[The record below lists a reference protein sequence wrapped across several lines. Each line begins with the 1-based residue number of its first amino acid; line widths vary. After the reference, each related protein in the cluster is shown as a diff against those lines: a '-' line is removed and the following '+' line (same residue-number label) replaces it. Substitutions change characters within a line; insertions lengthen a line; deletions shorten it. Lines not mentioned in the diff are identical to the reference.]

1 MRAII
6 LTAGQGKRM
15 APLTLTRPKALCEL
29 AGAPLID
36 HVVRSAR
43 EGGASPIA
51 VVVGA
56 DSQALVWHLERSPLG
71 PFEIVKQERPLGTGD
86 AVRAAASLLDKE
98 ALIVNG
104 DVLASS
110 GDIAAL
116 RTSDTQGAAVTML
129 TAEVAD
135 ASRYGVV
142 EFEGTGDGP
151 HKVRALTEKPE
162 RPATRHVNAGVYK
175 AGSDLAAALERL
187 DLSPRGELELT
198 SAVDTL
204 VRAGKAF
211 ALPAK
216 RPWSEVGRPW
226 DLLVAQERLMA
237 DWKSDQR
244 GEVEPNA
251 VLKGA
256 VVVSKGALVKSGAY
270 LEGPVFIGPDARVG
284 PHCYIRGATH
294 IGASCHI
301 GASTEVKNSILF
313 AHTNAPHLNYVGD
326 SVLGSHVNLG
336 AGTVIANLRLDE
348 RQIVANVGGVRV
360 PTGLRKLG
368 AVLADG
374 VKTGINASIDVGTF
388 VGPGAFIGPGA
399 RASGSI
405 EAGARVM

>member
-6 LTAGQGKRM
+6 LAAGEGKRM
-15 APLTLTRPKALCEL
+15 APLTLTRPKALVEL

-43 EGGASPIA
+43 EGGATSVA
-51 VVVGA
+51 VVVGVQ
-56 DSQALVWHLERSPLG
+56 SEALVAHLERSPLG
-71 PFEIVKQERPLGTGD
+71 PFEIVKQERPRGTGD
-86 AVRAAASLLDKE
+86 AVRAASSLLDEE

-104 DVLASS
+104 DVLASA

-116 RTSDTQGAAVTML
+116 RTSQARGAAVTML

-142 EFEGTGDGP
+142 EFEGGGNGP
-151 HKVRALTEKPE
+151 CKVTALSEKPE

-175 AGSDLAAALERL
+175 AGAELAAAVERVRA
-187 DLSPRGELELT
+187 SPRGEYELT
-198 SAVDTL
+198 SAVEAL
-204 VRAGKAF
+204 VREGRAF

-216 RPWSEVGRPW
+216 RPWTEVGRPW

-237 DWKSDQR
+237 GWRSEHH
-244 GEVEPNA
+244 GEVEPGA

-256 VVVSKGALVKSGAY
+256 VVVSKGALVKSGSY
-270 LEGPVFIGPDARVG
+270 IEGPVFIGPDARVG

-313 AHTNAPHLNYVGD
+313 AHTNAPHLNYIGD

-336 AGTVIANLRLDE
+336 AGTVTANLRLDE
-348 RQIVANVGGVRV
+348 REVFANVGGVRV
-360 PTGLRKLG
+360 RTGLRKLG
-368 AVLADG
+368 AVLGDG

>member
-6 LTAGQGKRM
+6 LTAGEGKRM
-15 APLTLTRPKALCEL
+15 APLTATRPKALCEL

-36 HVVRSAR
+36 HVVQSVRD
-43 EGGASPIA
+43 GGASSLA

-56 DSQALVWHLERSPLG
+56 QSEALVAHLERSSLG

-98 ALIVNG
+98 VLIVNG

-116 RTSDTQGAAVTML
+116 RTSDAKGAAVTML

-142 EFEGTGDGP
+142 EFEGEGDGP

-175 AGSDLAAALERL
+175 AGPELAAALERL
-187 DLSPRGELELT
+187 KRSPRGEFELT
-198 SAVDTL
+198 SAVEAL
-204 VRAGKAF
+204 VHAGQAF

-216 RPWSEVGRPW
+216 RPWTEVGRPW

-237 DWKSDQR
+237 DWRPEHR
-244 GEVEPNA
+244 GEIEPNV

-270 LEGPVFIGPDARVG
+270 IEGPVFIGPDSRVG

-301 GASTEVKNSILF
+301 GASTEVKNSIFF
-313 AHTNAPHLNYVGD
+313 AHSNAPHLNYVGD
-326 SVLGSHVNLG
+326 SVLGSQVNLG
-336 AGTVIANLRLDE
+336 AGTVVANLRLDE
-348 RQIVANVGGVRV
+348 REIFANVGGVRV

-368 AVLADG
+368 AVLGDG

-388 VGPGAFIGPGA
+388 VGPGAFIGPGG